1 MPALFPIQGV
11 QVREQVRQA
20 AGEGRQVRVR
30 QPAQGQG
37 QVEGLHFRN
46 ELNGVDRD
54 GAAQTIFSASISVRL
69 KTFFIISQKAKISKN
84 VRNKNNI
91 MSLPR

>member
-37 QVEGLHFRN
+37 QIEGLHFRN

-54 GAAQTIFSASISVRL
+54 GAAQTIFFGFHFCSL
-69 KTFFIISQKAKISKN
+69 ENFFHHFPKSKN
-84 VRNKNNI
+84 LKECKK
-91 MSLPR
+91 